1 MSLVVVSIAFY
12 LVVVDVKRR
21 DVGRVLYRGHGLV
34 ISGSK

>member
-12 LVVVDVKRR
+12 LVDVKRR